1 MSHRKRDTGCL
12 WAVCACKREGE
23 GLGIAGRGPWGN
35 GMGLPGQKVAEGHHR
50 WLRVLFYP
58 RGWGLCRVVPLWA
71 SVSPSVKWGLFFSG
85 ETGGWPSI

>member
-12 WAVCACKREGE
+12 WAVCAYKREGE
-23 GLGIAGRGPWGN
+23 GLGGAGRGPEGN

-58 RGWGLCRVVPLWA
+58 RVGV
-71 SVSPSVKWGLFFSG
+71 SVELFPSGPQFPHL
-85 ETGGWPSI
+85 